1 MLTYAIEPFSFC
13 GFAAEEYLK
22 ILMEKMTSKGA
33 YCFGS
38 VHFKRTRVP
47 FLERSSF
54 FDGKAHPDPGGD
66 QTAKNV
72 GLISPL

>member
-22 ILMEKMTSKGA
+22 ILMEKMMSKGA

-47 FLERSSF
+47 FLGQSSF
-54 FDGKAHPDPGGD
+54 FDGPVSLMVRTKLLK
-66 QTAKNV
+66 T
-72 GLISPL
+72 